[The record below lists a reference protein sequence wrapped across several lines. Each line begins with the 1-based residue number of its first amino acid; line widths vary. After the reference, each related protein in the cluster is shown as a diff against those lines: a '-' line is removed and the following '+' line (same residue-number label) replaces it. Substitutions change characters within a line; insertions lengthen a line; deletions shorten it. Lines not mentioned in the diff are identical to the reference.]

1 MQAVP
6 MTMIEYLILYV
17 SKGRLNLILYPISP
31 MYLKMLRKRVSQL
44 QGIKLNS
51 QPVTNKNREK
61 HTPKKKQSHAQNNI
75 YVIRQFAYVHGVTGI
90 SLLSRK
96 NTKYNLR
103 LQSFLSKT
111 RGHNTTLKNPNCKRR
126 FHNGLNGHGLSLSKS
141 SIKNHTTLF
150 KSGRVIKPDQTKLGS
165 TKPNNNFSLLNLK
178 KNHLC

>member
-44 QGIKLNS
+44 QGIKPNS
-51 QPVTNKNREK
+51 QPVTNKNRKK
-61 HTPKKKQSHAQNNI
+61 HTSKKKQSHAQNNI

-111 RGHNTTLKNPNCKRR
+111 RVHNTTLKNPNCKRR
-126 FHNGLNGHGLSLSKS
+126 FPNGLNGHGLSLSKS

-150 KSGRVIKPDQTKLGS
+150 KSDRVIKPDQTKLGS

-178 KNHLC
+178 KKHLC